1 MQTHQGPMAIRNIE
15 ILYGNRAKSCCKCY
29 LLKVTSNPL
38 IRKQG
43 RQVPS
48 LTPQEARK
56 TVAFDKSAAKR
67 LTPTIKSF
75 TLEKK
80 VAVVT
85 G

>member
-1 MQTHQGPMAIRNIE
+1 MLSKSQGPA
-15 ILYGNRAKSCCKCY
+15 
-29 LLKVTSNPL
+29 
-38 IRKQG
+38 
-43 RQVPS
+43 

-56 TVAFDKSAAKR
+56 TVAFDRA
-67 LTPTIKSF
+67 LTGTMTSTMKSF